1 MKEMD
6 DNARWNHLTR
16 LELAAKALE
25 KHGFTA
31 VVVANR
37 EEAKAKVLELI
48 PAGAKVGVGG
58 SITIRELGLIPALEA
73 RGHQVAQ
80 HWQPGIS
87 KEQDLAIR
95 KEEVLAD
102 VFLASS
108 NAVTMTGELVNID
121 GVGNRAAAQFFGPGK
136 TILVAGVNKLAKD
149 VTDGIWRARNIACS
163 ANSHRLGAK
172 NPCGV
177 AGFCNDCNT
186 PDRSCRVLV
195 IMERQPSR
203 SDITVVLVNE
213 DLGY

>member
-95 KEEVLAD
+95 KEEVLA
-102 VFLASS
+102 
-108 NAVTMTGELVNID
+108 
-121 GVGNRAAAQFFGPGK
+121 PGK
-136 TILVAGVNKLAKD
+136 IILVAGVNKLAKD

>member
-1 MKEMD
+1 MD

-16 LELAAKALE
+16 LELAAKALR

-31 VVVANR
+31 LVVANK

-48 PAGAKVGVGG
+48 PAGATVGIGG
-58 SITIRELGLIPALEA
+58 SITIRELGVIPALEA
-73 RGHQVAQ
+73 SGHKMIQ

-87 KEQDLAIR
+87 KDEDLAIR
-95 KEEVLAD
+95 KQELLAD
-102 VFLASS
+102 VFLASN

-121 GVGNRAAAQFFGPGK
+121 GQGNRVGAQVFGPGK
-136 TILVAGVNKLAKD
+136 IILVAGVNKLAKD
-149 VTDGIWRARNIACS
+149 VTEGIWRARNIACS
-163 ANSHRLGAK
+163 ANSRRLGAK
-172 NPCGV
+172 NPCGI
-177 AGFCNDCNT
+177 AGYCNDCDS

-203 SDITVVLVNE
+203 SDVTVVLVNE

>member
-1 MKEMD
+1 MD
-6 DNARWNHLTR
+6 DNARWNHLVR
-16 LELAAKALE
+16 LELAAKALQ

-31 VVVANR
+31 LVAGNK

-73 RGHQVAQ
+73 SGHKVAQ

-87 KEQDLAIR
+87 REEDLAIR

-121 GVGNRAAAQFFGPGK
+121 GVGNRVAAQFFGPGK
-136 TILVAGVNKLAKD
+136 IILVAGVNKLAKD

-163 ANSHRLGAK
+163 TNSHRLGAK
-172 NPCGV
+172 NPCGI
-177 AGFCNDCNT
+177 AGYCNDCNT
-186 PDRSCRVLV
+186 PERSCRVLV

-203 SDITVVLVNE
+203 SDVTVVLVNE